1 MKQLLKKE
9 WRLCLHPAVPLF
21 LLLSAL
27 ILVPNYPYAVCFFY
41 LTLGIYFTCLA
52 GRENHDLAFT
62 LSLPVSRG
70 DIVAARFLMCGA
82 LEVCQIL
89 LAGLVIL
96 LRERLLGGAP
106 NAAGMD
112 ANLALPGE
120 GFLLF
125 GLFNLLF
132 FPAWYRDVNKL
143 GVPFLRASAAVFL
156 FVVAAVV
163 STYAL
168 PFVRDVL
175 DTPDPAHLGA
185 KAAFTA
191 ACAGVYLLLSCLSFR
206 LSRRRFEHQDLQ
218 V

>member
-1 MKQLLKKE
+1 MKQLWKKE

-175 DTPDPAHLGA
+175 DTPDPEHLGV
-185 KAAFTA
+185 KLAFTLTCAVFYA
-191 ACAGVYLLLSCLSFR
+191 AVTLLAWR
-206 LSRRRFEHQDLQ
+206 MAQKRFESLDIR
-218 V
+218 